1 MDAKTF
7 REQEEKQAAKSV
19 STPFVS
25 RIPPVASELGGRV
38 TVSDGKKPVV
48 THVVLPKEEEKSAP
62 VVREEQAAA
71 AAPVQETLLPE
82 SAEPEQM
89 AMEPAQ
95 EAPWR
100 FAGEVLRTYIIAED
114 GSDVWLIDKHAAHE
128 RINFDRLKA
137 AAEPIVSQQL
147 LSGEAVTLSPE
158 DCAALLEHL
167 PLLEEF
173 GFEAEDFGGSSIMV
187 RAIPAD
193 IAAAQITET
202 LEMLAQRLR
211 TAGTANAADARD
223 AMLHTIACKSA
234 IKGGWVSD
242 PKELQALIG
251 KVQSGEVR
259 YCPHGRPVAVK
270 LSKYEIEKMFKR
282 A

>member
-1 MDAKTF
+1 VK
-7 REQEEKQAAKSV
+7 KSV
-19 STPFVS
+19 QT
-25 RIPPVASELGGRV
+25 
-38 TVSDGKKPVV
+38 T
-48 THVVLPKEEEKSAP
+48 VVLPEEEPKKAVVSAP
-62 VVREEQAAA
+62 AVEETKPAP
-71 AAPVQETLLPE
+71 APVQETFLHE
-82 SAEPEQM
+82 EKAEPEQI
-89 AMEPAQ
+89 AMVPETVT
-95 EAPWR
+95 PWR

-114 GSDVWLIDKHAAHE
+114 GNDVWLIDKHAAHE

-137 AAEPIVSQQL
+137 GVEPIVSQQL
-147 LSGEAVTLSPE
+147 LSGEAVKFSPE
-158 DCAALLEHL
+158 DCAVLLENL

-173 GFEAEDFGGSSIMV
+173 GFEAEDFGGGSIMV

-193 IAAAQITET
+193 ISAAQITET

-211 TAGTANAADARD
+211 TAGTADPASARD

-242 PKELQALIG
+242 EKELKVLIE

-270 LSKYEIEKMFKR
+270 LTKYEIEKMFKR